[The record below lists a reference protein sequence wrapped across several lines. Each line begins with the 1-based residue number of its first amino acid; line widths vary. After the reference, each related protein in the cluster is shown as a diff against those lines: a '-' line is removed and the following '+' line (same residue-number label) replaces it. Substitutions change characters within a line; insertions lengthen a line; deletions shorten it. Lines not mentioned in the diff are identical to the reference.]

1 VAAISIRTARIQRI
15 ELGLFTNLC
24 NMGKPDRVG
33 CKVATG
39 KVGGELAGIV
49 AHEGATKNRNMVEVK
64 QSVRSKSSK
73 GRSLKSDYG

>member
-1 VAAISIRTARIQRI
+1 
-15 ELGLFTNLC
+15 
-24 NMGKPDRVG
+24 MGKPDRVG